1 MTSRRRTARDPFDR
15 RETMTALLAGGIGAA
30 LCAPAAAA
38 PAGAA
43 ATAAKARPLPQGSL
57 PPGGR
62 WTSSFLPLDRVQ
74 TFRQAMRI
82 QRSAEDEADVLHWY
96 HFIMV
101 AVPLNATP
109 KAVVRW
115 EGIELSRHQK
125 VAEDRYRLHGHN
137 LSFPRDLVSGEFVDE
152 VLNPVTKKKVAVPP
166 MALTSDPGM
175 IRSPAGVISLDKPSL
190 APRPDYKV
198 LRREGDFVKVDA
210 IRVPPDTW
218 PVTFLETGYEA
229 SPAALFDDPKLKW
242 LPSDVSGAYVF
253 PYPKWMDMGDA
264 PGHMFATWSGY
275 KLRSVDELPEEF
287 HRRAE
292 RDFPQLLAV
301 DRAQFAKPIPGLHP
315 G

>member
-1 MTSRRRTARDPFDR
+1 MTSRRRTLRDPFDR
-15 RETMTALLAGGIGAA
+15 REAITALLAGGAGAA
-30 LCAPAAAA
+30 IAAAPAAAA
-38 PAGAA
+38 TKSS
-43 ATAAKARPLPQGSL
+43 ATPRGSL

-101 AVPLNATP
+101 VVPLNATP

-125 VAEDRYRLHGHN
+125 IGEDRYRLHGHN
-137 LSFPRDLVSGEFVDE
+137 LSFPRDLVSGEFVDA
-152 VLNPVTKKKVAVPP
+152 VMNPVTKRKVTVPP

-175 IRSPAGVISLDKPSL
+175 IRSPAGVISLDKPSMP
-190 APRPDYKV
+190 PRPDYKV

-229 SPAALFDDPKLKW
+229 SPAALFDDPKQKW

-253 PYPKWMDMGDA
+253 PYPKWMDMGEA

-287 HRRAE
+287 RRRAE
-292 RDFPQLLAV
+292 REFPQLLAV
-301 DRAQFAKPIPGLHP
+301 DRAQFAKPIPDLHP